1 MLYTGLFKRIIPFV
15 VTFAA
20 GLFLASFFVSVAL
33 PSLSNMREVRRSR
46 SCHEK
51 RQLRMERDELRDKV
65 RTLRRQNEEL
75 RRNATDIDVLLQ
87 EAVPPV
93 ELDAPH
99 PPPPPRVRGT
109 GTGYGSGSGS
119 GYGTR

>member
-1 MLYTGLFKRIIPFV
+1 MLYTGLFKRIIPFA

-33 PSLSNMREVRRSR
+33 PSLSNMREARRSR

-51 RQLRMERDELRDKV
+51 RQLRMEMDELRDKV
-65 RTLRRQNEEL
+65 RTLRRENEEL
-75 RRNATDIDVLLQ
+75 RRNATDVDVLLQ

-93 ELDAPH
+93 ELEAPH
-99 PPPPPRVRGT
+99 PPPPPRRPKHPRFDQVQ
-109 GTGYGSGSGS
+109 
-119 GYGTR
+119 